1 MKLLQQQ
8 LKRFGRRVRLVRMWR
23 GAWLGLL
30 SGSAIALAL
39 VAADYLL
46 LINFPP
52 VMGLIV
58 ACASTLVGAGIG
70 FFLKISELS
79 VAQSVD
85 RRAGLED
92 RTASA
97 FHKAESGEFFAD
109 ELSGDAEKHLGDVQ
123 PKRLYPIRFGTQ
135 QMSACA
141 ILAVLVTAVYV
152 IDNDLLLTAGQK
164 AAKAELK
171 EATAKVERVV
181 RELEVGEGAA
191 DKTAEKKLA
200 AELRKFGKELER
212 GRLDREE
219 AMQKAQKLAEE
230 AKKLSEQ
237 RLEKAQE
244 KMEQFQARGL
254 QEKFEEAGGDLDM
267 LKDLQL
273 DKMQME
279 ALNDLMKESGAD
291 QLPNN
296 QLDQNMMKALGADN
310 SASEMARLSDAQKQ
324 KLAEQMAQAQK
335 DIQKK
340 LESGNLSDEQ
350 RKALEQQAKTMEEL
364 AKKLELSDDVKKA
377 LQELQEMKEFKEM
390 QKLMQQMQQA
400 QQQMQEGK
408 QLTDEQ
414 IKQMQEQMEQ
424 LAEQMKDPA
433 AKEAM
438 RQAMKEMIEQMKQ
451 GNIDAQTMQ
460 QMMSMMGMG
469 MGSSGPDGSGSTA
482 GGNYQGEGENE
493 KGDPMELEGKGKITA
508 IRGERD
514 EKRGQDAY
522 TEIKAPTMVGS
533 RTSVPYDKVLPGY
546 KKTAESAV
554 SNNKVK
560 GKHRDRVREYFEQL
574 SGGKGK

>member
-30 SGSAIALAL
+30 GGAALAVAL

-46 LINFPP
+46 LLTFPP
-52 VMGLIV
+52 FASLILAGV
-58 ACASTLVGAGIG
+58 SLVVGGVIG
-70 FFLKISELS
+70 FFLPVSELS

-97 FHKAESGEFFAD
+97 LHKADSGEFFAG
-109 ELSGDAEKHLGDVQ
+109 ELEVDAQKHLGDVQ
-123 PKRLYPIRFGTQ
+123 PKRLYPIRFGAQ

-141 ILAVLVTAVYV
+141 ALAVLVTAVYV
-152 IDNDLLLTAGQK
+152 VDNDLLLTPGQK

-171 EATAKVERVV
+171 EATAQVERVV
-181 RELEVGEGAA
+181 RELEIGEGAA
-191 DKTAEKKLA
+191 DKRAEKKLA

-219 AMQKAQKLAEE
+219 AMQKAQKLAED

-244 KMEQFQARGL
+244 KMEQFQAKGM
-254 QEKFEEAGGDLDM
+254 QEKFEEAGGDLEM

-279 ALNDLMKESGAD
+279 ALNDLMRESGAD
-291 QLPNN
+291 KMPSNE
-296 QLDQNMMKALGADN
+296 LDQNMMKALGADN
-310 SASEMARLSDAQKQ
+310 SASEMARLSEAQKQ
-324 KLAEQMAQAQK
+324 KLAEQMAQAQRE
-335 DIQKK
+335 IQQK
-340 LESGNLSDEQ
+340 LSEGNLSEEQ

-364 AKKLELSDDVKKA
+364 AKKLEMSEDVQKA
-377 LQELQEMKEFKEM
+377 LKELQEMKEFKEM
-390 QKLMQQMQQA
+390 QELMEQMEKA
-400 QQQMQEGK
+400 QQQMQEGEP
-408 QLTDEQ
+408 LTDEQ
-414 IKQMQEQMEQ
+414 IQQMQEQMEQ

-469 MGSSGPDGSGSTA
+469 PDGSGGKQ
-482 GGNYQGEGENE
+482 GGAYQGEGENE

-522 TEIKAPTMVGS
+522 SEIKAPTMVGS

-560 GKHRDRVREYFEQL
+560 GKHRDRVREYFDQL
-574 SGGKGK
+574 SGGGKDK

>member
-30 SGSAIALAL
+30 SGAALAVAL
-39 VAADYLL
+39 VAADYML
-46 LINFPP
+46 LIGFPP
-52 VMGLIV
+52 VACLILAAV
-58 ACASTLVGAGIG
+58 AALTGAGIG
-70 FFLKISELS
+70 FFLRISELS
-79 VAQSVD
+79 VAQSID

-97 FHKAESGEFFAD
+97 FHKSDSGEFFAN
-109 ELSGDAEKHLGDVQ
+109 ELEGDAEAHLGDVQ
-123 PKRLYPIRFGTQ
+123 PKKLYPIRFGAQ

-141 ILAVLVTAVYV
+141 ALAVLVTAVYV
-152 IDNDLLLTAGQK
+152 VDNDLLLTAGQK
-164 AAKAELK
+164 AAKVELK

-181 RELEVGEGAA
+181 RELEIGEGAA

-200 AELRKFGKELER
+200 AELKKFAKELDR

-219 AMQKAQKLAEE
+219 AMQKAQKLAED

-244 KMEQFQARGL
+244 KMEQFQAKGM

-279 ALNDLMKESGAD
+279 ALNDLMRESGAD
-291 QLPNN
+291 KMPSN

-310 SASEMARLSDAQKQ
+310 SASEMARLTDAQKQ
-324 KLAEQMAQAQK
+324 KLAEQIAQAQQ

-340 LESGNLSDEQ
+340 LDDGNLSDEQ
-350 RKALEQQAKTMEEL
+350 RKALEQQAQTMKDL
-364 AKKLELSDDVKKA
+364 AKKLEMSDDVKKA
-377 LQELQEMKEFKEM
+377 LKELQEMKEFKEM
-390 QKLMQQMQQA
+390 QKLMEQMKQA
-400 QQQMQEGK
+400 QQQMQDGK
-408 QLTDEQ
+408 PMTDEQ
-414 IKQMQEQMEQ
+414 IEQMQQQMEE
-424 LAEQMKDPA
+424 LAKQMKDPA

-469 MGSSGPDGSGSTA
+469 DGGSGGTND
-482 GGNYQGEGENE
+482 GGSYQGEGENE
-493 KGDPMELEGKGKITA
+493 KGDPLTLEGKGKITA

-560 GKHRDRVREYFEQL
+560 GKDRDRVREYFEKL
-574 SGGKGK
+574 SGGGNGK

>member
-23 GAWLGLL
+23 GAWIGLL
-30 SGSAIALAL
+30 GGAALAVAL

-52 VMGLIV
+52 MAGLIL
-58 ACASTLVGAGIG
+58 AGASLVGGGLIG
-70 FFLKISELS
+70 FFLRVSELS

-97 FHKAESGEFFAD
+97 WHKAESGEFFAS
-109 ELSGDAEKHLGDVQ
+109 ELGVDAEKHLGEVQ
-123 PKRLYPIRFGTQ
+123 PRRLYPIRFGAQ

-141 ILAVLVTAVYV
+141 ALAVLVTAVYV
-152 IDNDLLLTAGQK
+152 VDNDLLLTPGQK
-164 AAKAELK
+164 EAKAELK
-171 EATAKVERVV
+171 EATAQVERVV

-191 DKTAEKKLA
+191 DKAAEKKLA
-200 AELRKFGKELER
+200 SELRKFGKELER

-219 AMQKAQKLAEE
+219 AMQKAQKLAED

-237 RLEKAQE
+237 RLEKAQTQ
-244 KMEQFQARGL
+244 MEQFQAKGM
-254 QEKFEEAGGDLDM
+254 QEKFEEAGGDLEM

-279 ALNDLMKESGAD
+279 ALDELMRESGAD
-291 QLPNN
+291 KMPSN

-324 KLAEQMAQAQK
+324 KLAEQMAEAQK

-340 LESGNLSDEQ
+340 LEQGNLSEAE
-350 RKALEQQAKTMEEL
+350 RKALEQQSKTMEEL
-364 AKKLELSDDVKKA
+364 AKKLEMSEDVKKA
-377 LQELQEMKEFKEM
+377 LKELQEMKEYKEM
-390 QKLMQQMQQA
+390 QKLMEQMKQA

-408 QLTDEQ
+408 PMTDEQ
-414 IKQMQEQMEQ
+414 IREMQKQMEQ

-438 RQAMKEMIEQMKQ
+438 RQAMKEVIEQMKQ
-451 GNIDAQTMQ
+451 GKIDAKTMQ

-469 MGSSGPDGSGSTA
+469 PDGSGGKE
-482 GGNYQGEGENE
+482 GGAYQGEGENE
-493 KGDPMELEGKGKITA
+493 KGDPLTLEGKGKITA

-560 GKHRDRVREYFEQL
+560 GKNRERVREYFEQL
-574 SGGKGK
+574 SGGGKGK